1 MQKEVYPK
9 HDAYYQLG
17 RYQSKT
23 SIIKSTEN
31 IMFNWINKIFGS
43 TPKKVKKLKPL
54 VLVPKKADLNKMTKQ
69 ALEDLGRKHKIELD
83 RRQAKDK
90 LVNQLYKHIKSLNK

>member
-1 MQKEVYPK
+1 
-9 HDAYYQLG
+9 
-17 RYQSKT
+17 
-23 SIIKSTEN
+23 
-31 IMFNWINKIFGS
+31 MFNWINKIFGS

-54 VLVPKKADLNKMTKQ
+54 VLVPKKADLNKMTKK

-90 LVNQLYKHIKSLNK
+90 LVNQLHKHIKSLNK

>member
-1 MQKEVYPK
+1 
-9 HDAYYQLG
+9 
-17 RYQSKT
+17 
-23 SIIKSTEN
+23 
-31 IMFNWINKIFGS
+31 MFNWINKIFGS
-43 TPKKVKKLKPL
+43 TPKKVKKIKPL
-54 VLVPKKADLNKMTKQ
+54 VLVPKKADLNKMTKK

>member
-17 RYQSKT
+17 RDQSKT

-54 VLVPKKADLNKMTKQ
+54 VLVPKKADLNKMTKK

>member
-54 VLVPKKADLNKMTKQ
+54 VLVPKKADLNKMTKK

-83 RRQAKDK
+83 RRQTKDK